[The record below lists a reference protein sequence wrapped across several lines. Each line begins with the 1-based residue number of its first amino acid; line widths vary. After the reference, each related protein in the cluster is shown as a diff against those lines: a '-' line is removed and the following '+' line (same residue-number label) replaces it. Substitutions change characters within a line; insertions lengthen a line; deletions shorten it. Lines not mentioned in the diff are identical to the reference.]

1 LLHFCIKVGIIEKV
15 AYYSKRKKIFKEAL
29 IKSGVHDAQTDFF
42 VRLYKSD
49 AGVYASLM
57 FTVFFREVSVL
68 EQRTLTIEGVVE
80 TVLFRNQ
87 NNGYVVFDLDAGG
100 ELITAVGELGDI
112 EEGEKLKL
120 EGNYVTHAKFGPQFQ
135 AEYCERMLP
144 GTAIH
149 IQKYLASGVIK
160 GIGPS
165 LAKKIVA
172 EFGDRT
178 LEVMEN
184 TPEKLLDI
192 KGISPKKCSAITDEL
207 KQIFNLRK
215 LMAWLQKYEI
225 KAKYAMKAFKKWGF
239 QSMEIIQANP
249 YMLCSYGVELEFEK
263 AENVALSVGIPQ
275 DSPMRI
281 KAGITY
287 VLLENAGSGHTCI
300 PLEKLQSAVCRYLGI
315 SGDDFE
321 KAYKE
326 ELDDGNLAEYFKESK
341 GRKYSFLADYYNAE
355 CYIAGRLGVIQ
366 AFSSPDT
373 YDYDKMITDKESETG
388 IKYERLQ
395 RTAISAALSKGILIL
410 TGGPGTGKTT
420 TLNAIISMYEKKGE
434 TVFIAAPTGRAAKR
448 ISDLTGYEAKT
459 IHRLLEVQYDMD
471 GKLRFAHNES
481 NPLKCSVLVV
491 DEMSMVDTLLFES
504 LLRALR
510 INCRLVMVGDS
521 DQLPSVGAG
530 NVLKDMIDSGRIPV
544 VELKE
549 VFRQAQKSCIITNAH
564 RIING
569 EYPDLTKKDNDFF
582 FFQRLGFEE
591 ASDFVADLCTSRLP
605 KAYGFSPVEDIQ
617 ILCPSRKGMLGV
629 IELNKRLQQ
638 EINPPAKNKTETRN
652 MIYTFRSGDK
662 VMQTRNNYDLEWK
675 RDDEYGMGIFN
686 GDIGTIRAINKADR
700 IAVIDF
706 DGRICTYT
714 FELLEQIEL
723 AYAIT
728 VHKSQGSEFEV
739 VIIPLLGGFEKLYY
753 RNLLYTAVTRAKR
766 MIIVVGSQKKVYQM
780 VDNARKTCRYTCLK
794 EMTEHEIKNEHS
806 ITVLA

>member
-1 LLHFCIKVGIIEKV
+1 MYNNKGCI
-15 AYYSKRKKIFKEAL
+15 FL
-29 IKSGVHDAQTDFF
+29 
-42 VRLYKSD
+42 
-49 AGVYASLM
+49 
-57 FTVFFREVSVL
+57 REVFHL
-68 EQRTLTIEGVVE
+68 EQKTLIIEGVVDSI
-80 TVLFRNQ
+80 LFRNE

-100 ELITAVGELGDI
+100 ELITATGELGDI

-120 EGNYVTHAKFGPQFQ
+120 EGNYVNHVRFGTQFQ

-144 GTAIH
+144 NTAVH

-184 TPEKLLDI
+184 SPQKLLDI
-192 KGISPKKCSAITDEL
+192 KGISPKKCENITSEL

-215 LMAWLQKYEI
+215 LMTYLSKFDI

-239 QSMEIIQANP
+239 QSLEVIQTNP
-249 YMLCSYGVELEFEK
+249 YLLCSYGVELEFAR
-263 AENVALSVGIPQ
+263 AETVAESLDIRK
-275 DSPMRI
+275 DSPMRV

-287 VLLENAGSGHTCI
+287 VLLENANSGHTCL
-300 PLEKLQSAVCRYLGI
+300 PYEKLKETVCSYL
-315 SGDDFE
+315 SVSCECFE
-321 KAYKE
+321 KAYAE
-326 ELDDGNLAEYFKESK
+326 ELEDNNLAEYFKESK
-341 GRKYSFLADYYNAE
+341 KRKYVFLADYYSAE
-355 CYIAGRLGVIQ
+355 RYIAGRLAVIQ
-366 AFSSPDT
+366 AFSSPDI
-373 YDYDKMITDKESETG
+373 YDYDHMIDSLEQETG
-388 IKYERLQ
+388 FRYERLQ
-395 RTAISAALSKGILIL
+395 RLAISSALSKGVLVL

-420 TLNAIISMYEKKGE
+420 TLNAIISLYEKKGE
-434 TVFIAAPTGRAAKR
+434 KVMIAAPTGRAAKR

-471 GKLRFAHNES
+471 GKLRFTHDES
-481 NPLKCSVLVV
+481 NPLKCGVLVV
-491 DEMSMVDTLLFES
+491 DEMSMVDTLLMES
-504 LLRALR
+504 LLRALK
-510 INCRLVMVGDS
+510 ISCRLVMVGDA

-530 NVLKDMIDSGRIPV
+530 NILKDIIESRRLPV

-549 VFRQAQKSCIITNAH
+549 IFRQAQESCIITNAH

-569 EYPDLTKKDNDFF
+569 EYPDLTQKDNDFF
-582 FFQRLGFEE
+582 FFQRLAFDEV
-591 ASDFVADLCTSRLP
+591 SDFVTDLCTSRLP
-605 KAYGFSPVEDIQ
+605 KAYGYSPTEDIQ
-617 ILCPSRKGMLGV
+617 ILCPSRKGTLGV

-638 EINPPAKNKTETRN
+638 EINPPAKDKPETRN
-652 MIYTFRSGDK
+652 IIYTFRCGDK
-662 VMQTRNNYDLEWK
+662 VMQTRNNYDIEWK

-686 GDIGTIRAINKADR
+686 GDIGTVRAINIADR

-728 VHKSQGSEFEV
+728 VHKSQGSEFDV
-739 VIIPLLGGFEKLYY
+739 VILPLLGGFEKLYY

-766 MIIVVGSQKKVYQM
+766 MLIIVGSSRKVFQM
-780 VDNARKTCRYTCLK
+780 VDNARRTYRYTCLT
-794 EMTEHEIKNEHS
+794 EMMESEINNEHS
-806 ITVLA
+806 IPLPS